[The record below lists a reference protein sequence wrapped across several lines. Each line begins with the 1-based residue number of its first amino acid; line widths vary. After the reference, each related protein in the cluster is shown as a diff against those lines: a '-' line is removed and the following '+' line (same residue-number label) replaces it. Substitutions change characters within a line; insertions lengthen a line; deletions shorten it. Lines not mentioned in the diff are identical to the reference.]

1 MTIVAGTVALNIS
14 CDGFFCQDGLID
26 NDHKKVTLRNIPNSR
41 LECQNYTLFK
51 TKMAKINTLF
61 MTKTAEK
68 PYILG
73 PHIPMI

>member
-1 MTIVAGTVALNIS
+1 MTVAAGTVALNTS
-14 CDGFFCQDGLID
+14 CEGFFCQDGLID

-41 LECQNYTLFK
+41 LVSAK
-51 TKMAKINTLF
+51 TIYTLF